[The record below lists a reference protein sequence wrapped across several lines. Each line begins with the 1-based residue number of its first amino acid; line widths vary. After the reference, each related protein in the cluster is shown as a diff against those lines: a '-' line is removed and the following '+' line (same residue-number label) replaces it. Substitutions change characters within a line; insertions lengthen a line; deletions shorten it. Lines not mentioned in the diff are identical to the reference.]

1 MTTCPRINTV
11 RVHPVSKMVRV
22 MPTET
27 EETKAQTASSIIAP
41 QQETIV
47 LTACMRSKDVRE
59 DVLPMLLEDDF
70 VKSDHRALFRAIRAM
85 HEANYPIDGI
95 SLLDY
100 LRSNRELDAAGGEQ
114 AVERMFESD
123 MPLLSWQTAYDE
135 LIDASR
141 RRALV
146 MAMNEIEAKAYE
158 TPTDMKAFVSKV
170 EGSIAQV
177 AERRDMRPY
186 RHISSFLAAAVDE
199 VRDLDSVPLD
209 STVVNTGFATL
220 DEMLAGLRAG
230 QLIVVGA
237 RPAVGKT
244 SFALTLA
251 LNAAR
256 QGVKVGIFSLEM
268 SGKELAQR
276 IICAESGVS
285 ISHFRM
291 GTIPKA
297 SWDAIAAACCDIPGN
312 GIEIEDKASVTI
324 GDIRATAARM
334 MRGAERG
341 LIVIDYL
348 QLISSASDGPRF
360 QNRAVEVGE
369 ISRRLKVLAKE
380 LGVPVVTLAQLS
392 RQAECHPGTPRLA
405 DLRESGSIEQDADTV
420 LFLSRDP
427 DEITDEKSGS
437 RQVILSVTKNR
448 SGPTGEIDML
458 FVPTSTKFY
467 EVGPRKETSGE

>member
-1 MTTCPRINTV
+1 
-11 RVHPVSKMVRV
+11 MVRV

-85 HEANYPIDGI
+85 HEANYPIDDV

-100 LRSNRELDAAGGEQ
+100 LRSNRELDTAGGEQ

-135 LIDASR
+135 LIDVSR

-146 MAMNEIEAKAYE
+146 TAMN
-158 TPTDMKAFVSKV
+158 
-170 EGSIAQV
+170 
-177 AERRDMRPY
+177 
-186 RHISSFLAAAVDE
+186 
-199 VRDLDSVPLD
+199 
-209 STVVNTGFATL
+209 
-220 DEMLAGLRAG
+220 
-230 QLIVVGA
+230 
-237 RPAVGKT
+237 
-244 SFALTLA
+244 
-251 LNAAR
+251 
-256 QGVKVGIFSLEM
+256 
-268 SGKELAQR
+268 
-276 IICAESGVS
+276 
-285 ISHFRM
+285 
-291 GTIPKA
+291 
-297 SWDAIAAACCDIPGN
+297 
-312 GIEIEDKASVTI
+312 EIEDKASVTI

-348 QLISSASDGPRF
+348 QLISSASDGARF

-369 ISRRLKVLAKE
+369 ISRRMKVFAKE

-392 RQAECHPGTPRLA
+392 RQAESHPGLPRLS

-427 DEITDEKSGS
+427 DEIQDEKSGS
-437 RQVILSVTKNR
+437 RQVILSVAKNR

-458 FVPTSTKFY
+458 FVPTSTNFY
-467 EVGPRKETSGE
+467 EVGPRKETSDE

>member
-1 MTTCPRINTV
+1 MTTCPRIYTV

-27 EETKAQTASSIIAP
+27 EETKAQTASPIIAP

-70 VKSDHRALFRAIRAM
+70 VKSDHRTLFSAIRAM
-85 HEANYPIDGI
+85 HEANYPIDEV

-100 LRSNRELDAAGGEQ
+100 LKSSRKLDAAGGEK
-114 AVERMFESD
+114 AVLCMFESD
-123 MPLLSWQTAYDE
+123 MPLLSWQTAYDR

-141 RRALV
+141 RRSLV
-146 MAMNEIEAKAYE
+146 MAMNEIEA
-158 TPTDMKAFVSKV
+158 
-170 EGSIAQV
+170 
-177 AERRDMRPY
+177 R
-186 RHISSFLAAAVDE
+186 
-199 VRDLDSVPLD
+199 
-209 STVVNTGFATL
+209 
-220 DEMLAGLRAG
+220 
-230 QLIVVGA
+230 A

-291 GTIPKA
+291 GTIPKT

-312 GIEIEDKASVTI
+312 GIEIEDKASVTM

-334 MRGAERG
+334 MRGAGRG

-348 QLISSASDGPRF
+348 QLISSASDGAKF

-392 RQAECHPGTPRLA
+392 RAAEFHPGAPRLS

-427 DEITDEKSGS
+427 DEVEDEKSGS
-437 RQVILSVTKNR
+437 RQVILSVAKNR
-448 SGPTGEIDML
+448 SGPTGDIDML

-467 EVGPRKETSGE
+467 EVGPRKETRDD

>member
-1 MTTCPRINTV
+1 
-11 RVHPVSKMVRV
+11 MVRV
-22 MPTET
+22 MPTEPKIA
-27 EETKAQTASSIIAP
+27 ETQSASTIVAP
-41 QQETIV
+41 RQETIV

-85 HEANYPIDGI
+85 HEANYPIDDV

-141 RRALV
+141 RRSLV
-146 MAMNEIEAKAYE
+146 TAMNEIEAEAYE

-186 RHISSFLAAAVDE
+186 RHISSFLTAAVDE
-199 VRDLDSVPLD
+199 
-209 STVVNTGFATL
+209 
-220 DEMLAGLRAG
+220 
-230 QLIVVGA
+230 
-237 RPAVGKT
+237 
-244 SFALTLA
+244 
-251 LNAAR
+251 
-256 QGVKVGIFSLEM
+256 
-268 SGKELAQR
+268 
-276 IICAESGVS
+276 
-285 ISHFRM
+285 
-291 GTIPKA
+291 
-297 SWDAIAAACCDIPGN
+297 
-312 GIEIEDKASVTI
+312 ASVTI

-348 QLISSASDGPRF
+348 QLISSATDGARF

-392 RQAECHPGTPRLA
+392 RQAESHPGLPRLS

-427 DEITDEKSGS
+427 DEIQDEKSGS
-437 RQVILSVTKNR
+437 RQVILSVAKNR
-448 SGPTGEIDML
+448 SGPTGGIDML

-467 EVGPRKETSGE
+467 EVGPRKETRDE